1 MKLKSV
7 LLSAVVGL
15 LVFTSCSKKES
26 APKNDVATQTNA
38 IKEEVQKAL
47 QIIAQ
52 IHSMESVF
60 QAEQSRYV
68 YGLKTPQQ
76 FKDSLGITIDNE
88 FFVFTVEEDSSKVIP
103 KEGFIVK
110 ATLKKNLLN
119 KKKGS
124 YFAENAELEKMQSGF
139 GNLVPEWK

>member
-26 APKNDVATQTNA
+26 APKNEVATQTNA
-38 IKEEVQKAL
+38 IKEEAQKA
-47 QIIAQ
+47 IRKVSEIATF
-52 IHSMESVF
+52 EETF
-60 QAEQSRYV
+60 YAEMDRYIFN
-68 YGLKTPQQ
+68 LKTPQQ
-76 FKDSLGITIDNE
+76 FKDSLNITIDNK
-88 FFVFTVEEDSSKVIP
+88 FFDFSVEEGSSQ
-103 KEGFIVK
+103 EDYIVK
-110 ATLKKNLLN
+110 ATLKKDLLN

-124 YFAENAELEKMQSGF
+124 YFAINAQGEKTQSGF